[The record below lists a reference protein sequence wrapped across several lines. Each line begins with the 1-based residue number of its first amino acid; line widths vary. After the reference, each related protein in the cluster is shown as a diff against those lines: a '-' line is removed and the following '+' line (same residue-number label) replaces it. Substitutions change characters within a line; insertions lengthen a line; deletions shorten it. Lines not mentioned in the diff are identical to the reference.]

1 MGWGASS
8 AWQGG
13 RVQLILASASPAR
26 LALLRQAGIEPDVRP
41 TDVDE
46 ELLVAAHEAEHGP
59 LAPEAFVLLLA
70 RAKAEAL
77 LGQEAL
83 TGFDGLVLG
92 GDSSLE
98 LGGRMLGKPHTPERA
113 RERWLEQRGREATLH
128 SGHWMLR
135 VRGGAIIGA
144 AGAATA
150 TTLRFAADIDDAEID
165 AYVATGEPLEVAG
178 AFTIDGR
185 GAAFIDTITGD
196 PSTVVG
202 LSIPA
207 VRRLARE
214 LGVPWP
220 DLARR

>member
-1 MGWGASS
+1 M
-8 AWQGG
+8 
-13 RVQLILASASPAR
+13 QLILASASPAR
-26 LALLRQAGIEPDVRP
+26 LALLRQAGIEPIVRP

-46 ELLVAAHEAEHGP
+46 DLLVEAHEAEHGP
-59 LAPEAFVLLLA
+59 LAADAYVLLLA

-77 LGQEAL
+77 LDQDPL

-98 LGGRMLGKPHTPERA
+98 LDGAMLGKPHTPERA
-113 RERWLEQRGREATLH
+113 KERWLQQRGREATLH

-135 VRGGAIIGA
+135 VQGGRIQDSAHV
-144 AGAATA
+144 ATA
-150 TTLRFAADIDDAEID
+150 TTLRFSADIDEAEID
-165 AYVATGEPLEVAG
+165 AYVATGEPLQVAG

-196 PSTVVG
+196 PSTVIG
-202 LSIPA
+202 MSIPA

-214 LGVPWP
+214 LGVAWP
-220 DLARR
+220 ALAES

>member
-1 MGWGASS
+1 M
-8 AWQGG
+8 
-13 RVQLILASASPAR
+13 QLILASASPAR
-26 LALLRQAGIEPDVRP
+26 LALLRQAGIEPVVRP

-46 ELLVAAHEAEHGP
+46 ELRIASAEAEHGP
-59 LAPEAFVLLLA
+59 LAPEAYVQLLA

-77 LGQEAL
+77 LDEDAL
-83 TGFDGLVLG
+83 TAFDGLVLG

-113 RERWLEQRGREATLH
+113 RERWLEQRGQEATLH

-135 VRGGAIIGA
+135 VRGGDILGA

-150 TTLRFAADIDDAEID
+150 TTLRFAADMTDAEID

-214 LGVPWP
+214 LGVAWP
-220 DLARR
+220 ELTSR